1 MLRADAQFAAA
12 EDAFRLCTG
21 ARAVAA
27 GAAMEG
33 GQGGDPHALQGASP
47 TYIAYAHNEYGH
59 LLTQVGRGKEAARQ
73 WRQAVAVHP
82 QFAQGW
88 VNVAGE
94 AGLDESIDAYRNALR
109 LQPSLIEAW
118 INLAQVYYNNFR
130 KNETYLDQALQTLA
144 RAREV
149 APLSTSAL
157 YSYVRT
163 SVDLCRWHDWEAS
176 FSSVESAIKSDLER
190 GSLLSSSISLVYLLI
205 YPISDEI
212 LLSAYAAKAAAV
224 RETARGVADTL
235 SPAILNF
242 RHLNFRHHV
251 SSHSQTEAPRGE
263 EVGGGASK
271 GEDLAGRASKGKGCL
286 ETEVLV
292 IGFVSADY
300 REHPVSL
307 LFQNVPRFHDT
318 CQFRV
323 VCFSLHSPPETA
335 AGDRMRLLLRQNA
348 HRFVDLDGLNL
359 AQAAAAIAAE
369 GVHVLVDMNGYTQ
382 NARPELFAIFS
393 ASDVLSVSLLGFASS
408 LMAHASAALA
418 SDRITSPPEML
429 GSYSERL
436 LYLPDSFY
444 LADHSRSFH
453 TRALNDPGALP
464 AVSKAQVGHGMRQE
478 AFVFGAFNQPFKF
491 CPKVWALWMRL
502 LKAVPNSQLWVVKL
516 NEGAAAESSLRMEA
530 LRLGL
535 CLFVCMY
542 VYDIQVHTYIHT
554 YIHAYIH
561 TYIRITYIRMIH
573 AHFF

>member
-27 GAAMEG
+27 GAAVEG
-33 GQGGDPHALQGASP
+33 GQGGDSHALQGASP
-47 TYIAYAHNEYGH
+47 TYVAYAHNEYGH
-59 LLTQVGRGKEAARQ
+59 LLTQIGRGKEAARQ
-73 WRQAVAVHP
+73 WRAAVAVDP

-88 VNVAGE
+88 VNVAGD
-94 AGLDESIDAYRNALR
+94 ADLDESIHAYRNALR

-130 KNETYLDQALQTLA
+130 KNETYLEQALQTFA

-149 APLSTSAL
+149 APHSTCAL

-176 FSSVESAIKSDLER
+176 FRRVESAMASDLAR

-205 YPISDEI
+205 YPIADELI
-212 LLSAYAAKAAAV
+212 LSAFAAKAAAV

-242 RHLNFRHHV
+242 RHHV
-251 SSHSQTEAPRGE
+251 SSHSQREAPRGE
-263 EVGGGASK
+263 EVGVASK
-271 GEDLAGRASKGKGCL
+271 GEEMGGRARKGAGAGAGKGCL

-292 IGFVSADY
+292 IGYVSADY

-307 LFQNVPRFHDT
+307 LFQNVPRFHDP

-323 VCFSLHSPPETA
+323 VCFSLHSPRETA

-359 AQAAAAIAAE
+359 AQAAGAIAAE

-393 ASDVLSVSLLGFASS
+393 PSDVLSVSLLGFASS
-408 LMAHASAALA
+408 LMPHPSAALA
-418 SDRITSPPEML
+418 SDRVTSPPEL
-429 GSYSERL
+429 LRDYSERL
-436 LYLPDSFY
+436 VYLPDSFY
-444 LADHSRSFH
+444 LADHTRS
-453 TRALNDPGALP
+453 
-464 AVSKAQVGHGMRQE
+464 
-478 AFVFGAFNQPFKF
+478 
-491 CPKVWALWMRL
+491 L
-502 LKAVPNSQLWVVKL
+502 LTL
-516 NEGAAAESSLRMEA
+516 
-530 LRLGL
+530 
-535 CLFVCMY
+535 
-542 VYDIQVHTYIHT
+542 
-554 YIHAYIH
+554 
-561 TYIRITYIRMIH
+561 
-573 AHFF
+573 